1 MLFVLKE
8 IMMTRLQEILERK
21 HQIKTELQNES
32 ITNEQLNAFDEELR
46 ALNEEEEK
54 IEERN
59 QHVKD
64 ISNKI
69 GDLKVVEKRGKDVEV
84 DKLEIF
90 NTKEYRKAFMDYVV
104 RGKELPVE
112 FRSNA
117 NTLTS
122 DVGAVIP
129 PETMNRIIDNISAHG
144 MILPLVTKTNFKAGV
159 SIPFSKL
166 KPVATWV
173 AEGKGS
179 DKQKKTVGSIVFTHF
194 KLRCAVSV
202 SLETEYMS
210 LSAFEAT
217 LESNIAE
224 AMAIALEEA
233 IVNGDGNTMPKG
245 VLTEEG
251 KSVTGAIDFKTLVK
265 AEGELPIEYEKNAV
279 WVMSKSTFMNDFYG
293 MVNSNGDPIARDNIG
308 ISGRPE
314 RTLLGRPVVL
324 TNYLPTTEGSPIAFL
339 FDFSDYVLNTNFTIA
354 LKVYEDN
361 ETDDIVRKS
370 ILVADGKPVRTG
382 SLVKLLGK

>member
-1 MLFVLKE
+1 
-8 IMMTRLQEILERK
+8 MTRLQEILERK

-32 ITNEQLNAFDEELR
+32 ITTEQLDAFDEELR
-46 ALNEEEEK
+46 ALNEEEGK

-69 GDLKVVEKRGKDVEV
+69 GDLKVVEKRGKDVEL

-112 FRSNA
+112 FRA

-122 DVGAVIP
+122 DVGAVVP
-129 PETMNRIIDNISAHG
+129 PETLNRIIEKVQAHG
-144 MILPLVTKTNFKAGV
+144 MILPLVTKTNYKAGV
-159 SIPFSKL
+159 SIPTSTV

-173 AEGKGS
+173 SEGAGS
-179 DKQKKTVGSIVFTHF
+179 EKQKKTVTNIVFTHF

-217 LESNIAE
+217 LEANIAE
-224 AMAIALEEA
+224 AMAVALESA
-233 IVNGDGNTMPKG
+233 IINGNGSSMPKG
-245 VLTEEG
+245 VLKETG
-251 KSVTGAIDFKTLVK
+251 VSVAGAINYKTLVK
-265 AEGELPIEYEKNAV
+265 AEGELPIEYEQNAV
-279 WVMSKSTFMNDFYG
+279 WVMSKSTFMNEFIG
-293 MVNSNGDPIARDNIG
+293 MVDTAGQPIARIDYG
-308 ISGRPE
+308 ISGKAE

-324 TNYLPTTEGSPIAFL
+324 TNYLPTEEDSPVAFL
-339 FDFSDYVLNTNFTIA
+339 FDFSDYILNTNFSIA

-361 ETDDIVRKS
+361 ETDDIIRKS
-370 ILVADGKPVRTG
+370 ILVADGKVIDAG
-382 SLVKLLGK
+382 SLVTLTGK

>member
-1 MLFVLKE
+1 
-8 IMMTRLQEILERK
+8 MTRLQEILERK

-32 ITNEQLNAFDEELR
+32 ITTEQLDAFDEELR
-46 ALNEEEEK
+46 ALNEEEAK

-90 NTKEYRKAFMDYVV
+90 NTKEYRKAFMEYVV

-112 FRSNA
+112 FRANA

-122 DVGAVIP
+122 DVGAVVP
-129 PETMNRIIDNISAHG
+129 PETLNRIIEKVQAYG
-144 MILPLVTKTNFKAGV
+144 MILPLVTKTNYKTGV
-159 SIPFSKL
+159 AIPTSNV

-217 LESNIAE
+217 LEANIAE
-224 AMAIALEEA
+224 AMAVALESA
-233 IVNGDGNTMPKG
+233 IINGNGSSMPKG
-245 VLTEEG
+245 VLKETG
-251 KSVTGAIDFKTLVK
+251 ISVAGAINYKTLVK
-265 AEGELPIEYEKNAV
+265 AEGELPIEYEQNAV
-279 WVMSKSTFMNDFYG
+279 WVMSKSTFMNEFIG
-293 MVNSNGDPIARDNIG
+293 MVDTAGQPIARIDYG
-308 ISGRPE
+308 ISGKPE

-324 TNYLPTTEGSPIAFL
+324 TNYLPTTEGSPVAFL
-339 FDFSDYVLNTNFTIA
+339 FDFSDYILNTNFSIA

-361 ETDDIVRKS
+361 ETDDIIRKS
-370 ILVADGKPVRTG
+370 ILVADGKVIDAG
-382 SLVKLLGK
+382 SLVTLTGK

>member
-1 MLFVLKE
+1 
-8 IMMTRLQEILERK
+8 MTRLQEILERK